1 MPSAVGAMLEEEAT
15 FGIQSLTTLSTTGFF
30 RTANSHTASRQPA
43 AALFLTRYLAPTS
56 YSTSAGKAV
65 SVSWSRQR
73 ATPVG
78 LKPEPHAHA
87 SGASSSLN
95 TSCLWTLCTPR
106 IFFHHSII
114 IITAIL
120 PVHLCFMRIVSVVQA
135 PSSFRRP
142 PIDKLQAVVADLP
155 PRAALAPRH
164 EP

>member
-1 MPSAVGAMLEEEAT
+1 MTTCRKSITNAVSFLFEHGADSYIGT
-15 FGIQSLTTLSTTGFF
+15 QSLTVPSSTTESGG
-30 RTANSHTASRQPA
+30 TANSHTASRQPA

-78 LKPEPHAHA
+78 LKPEPQAHA

-95 TSCLWTLCTPR
+95 TSYFWTLCTPR

-142 PIDKLQAVVADLP
+142 PIDK
-155 PRAALAPRH
+155 
-164 EP
+164 

>member
-1 MPSAVGAMLEEEAT
+1 MSNRDDMPQEYHQCRRLSAPCSKGKLHRHPVSHNITIPSA
-15 FGIQSLTTLSTTGFF
+15 TTESRG
-30 RTANSHTASRQPA
+30 TANSHTASRQPA
-43 AALFLTRYLAPTS
+43 AALFLTRYPAPIS

-106 IFFHHSII
+106 IFSII
-114 IITAIL
+114 QLSLSLLSYLYIS
-120 PVHLCFMRIVSVVQA
+120 VSCA
-135 PSSFRRP
+135 
-142 PIDKLQAVVADLP
+142 
-155 PRAALAPRH
+155 
-164 EP
+164 